1 MQRIVPVK
9 LIEEWLGHKPSTI
22 LHLNPFKAQEMIARG
37 IAVAVK
43 EENLEQKDIIAPP
56 HDKQVK
62 KAWRKEV

>member
-1 MQRIVPVK
+1 MPRIVKVQ

-37 IAVAVK
+37 VAIAVP
-43 EENLEQKDIIAPP
+43 EEEDLEQKDLTAPP

-62 KAWRKEV
+62 KAWRK